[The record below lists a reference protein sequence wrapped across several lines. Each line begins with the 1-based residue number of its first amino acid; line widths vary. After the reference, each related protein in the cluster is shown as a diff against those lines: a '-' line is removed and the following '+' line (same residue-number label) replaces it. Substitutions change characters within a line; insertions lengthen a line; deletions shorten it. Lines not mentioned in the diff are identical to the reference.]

1 MLATEK
7 NAAARS
13 CKLQAIWFE
22 RDFSKSEGAIE
33 AGAGSQGQ
41 ILARGCSP
49 QKTAAAAAAT
59 TTRSQVQAKKAEYIP
74 ERGFHEAVAEGGR
87 SWRWG
92 WGNKGKEGTAPE
104 GLGTKKRVTGDSS
117 QRVSVALEKAKQL
130 VSPETEWE
138 GKKKAA
144 YSYQEEEEV
153 GDVLLPVE
161 RTMIEDKAGWG
172 LVPGL
177 QAPLLHIHTTAGRRS
192 VGSSYYCWAGLGGLE
207 LACTDQLGDR
217 RKATL
222 LWPASEP
229 R

>member
-1 MLATEK
+1 MSSLLGTAGLGLAPVPHKNTYQGHSFLCIWVKQDLSGSGTLEK
-7 NAAARS
+7 LVVWNVGHREKCCS
-13 CKLQAIWFE
+13 KKLQAPTIWFE
-22 RDFSKSEGAIE
+22 RAFSKSEGAIE

-49 QKTAAAAAAT
+49 QKTAAAAT
-59 TTRSQVQAKKAEYIP
+59 TTSQVQAKKAECIP

-87 SWRWG
+87 LWRWG

-138 GKKKAA
+138 GKKKSA

-161 RTMIEDKAGWG
+161 RTMIEDKAG
-172 LVPGL
+172 
-177 QAPLLHIHTTAGRRS
+177 
-192 VGSSYYCWAGLGGLE
+192 
-207 LACTDQLGDR
+207 
-217 RKATL
+217 
-222 LWPASEP
+222 
-229 R
+229 